1 MNNEC
6 LGGPP
11 RRNNPLRNAPPDTR
25 RFSNDN
31 QIKTTF
37 HFFPVRCISSMN
49 ISTRAINR
57 FCRIIIALSSLKDE
71 KISDDVENF
80 FLFFSLVS
88 MFDDMK
94 RKCIYVVGRKIVRY
108 VYFYVNSSLL
118 LIKSNSFNCAIFFTR
133 TDFLLEKLRINEHV
147 TYFIS
152 VK

>member
-1 MNNEC
+1 
-6 LGGPP
+6 
-11 RRNNPLRNAPPDTR
+11 
-25 RFSNDN
+25 
-31 QIKTTF
+31 
-37 HFFPVRCISSMN
+37 MN

-108 VYFYVNSSLL
+108 VLL
-118 LIKSNSFNCAIFFTR
+118 R
-133 TDFLLEKLRINEHV
+133 
-147 TYFIS
+147 
-152 VK
+152 